1 MNLKAFHIKALFI
14 SIVLLSLSCSAQ
26 AQHPPVLNKERIHIA
41 LEIQEHEWLDAKTYQ
56 FIAITVTGLPEV
68 STEPFRPS
76 NDTISISKMLS
87 SNDFYSGGYNPVRPL
102 SRDQT
107 FQPVHTLTASIF
119 DTISQSNISK
129 HTSLFLVDD
138 FATLKKGE
146 PLILYARGCF
156 GYQRSSYASCNN
168 FVSEF
173 YLNTSLLHIEP
184 GIPIAD
190 TKWYEAWLKDAPEGY
205 SDLKIENSF
214 YREHKN
220 YEAYLKEIKKKN

>member
-14 SIVLLSLSCSAQ
+14 FIVLLSLSCSAQ
-26 AQHPPVLNKERIHIA
+26 AQHPPVLNKERIHIS
-41 LEIQEHEWLDAKTYQ
+41 LEIQEHKWLDAKTYQ

-76 NDTISISKMLS
+76 NDSLSVSKMLS
-87 SNDFYSGGYNPVRPL
+87 SNDFYNGGYNPIRPL

-119 DTISQSNISK
+119 DTISQSYISK

-138 FATLKKGE
+138 FTTLKKGE
-146 PLILYARGCF
+146 PLILYSRGCF
-156 GYQRSSYASCNN
+156 GYQRSSYAACDN
-168 FVSEF
+168 FISE
-173 YLNTSLLHIEP
+173 LDLDSSLPQIALD
-184 GIPIAD
+184 IPIAD

-205 SDLKIENSF
+205 SDPKIENSF

-220 YEAYLKEIKKKN
+220 YEAYIKELKKKN